1 MVLGNRIEV
10 FWISDTR
17 FSLSLTAYSKA
28 FSYPRHSHVFCP
40 TTPWLAP
47 EFGLF
52 RFRSPLLTESLLIS
66 FPHLTEM
73 FQFRW
78 CPAHRYVNLSIAFT
92 MDSPDMIGVDFSIRK
107 PPDKWSMAP
116 PRRVSPPYASFL
128 GMNTQGIHCQ
138 LVALQRTKMLT
149 LRSTLVLIQRIV
161 LL

>member
-116 PRRVSPPYASFL
+116 PRRVSPPYTSFL
-128 GMNTQGIHCQ
+128 GMNTLGIHCQ
-138 LVALQRTKMLT
+138 L
-149 LRSTLVLIQRIV
+149 
-161 LL
+161 